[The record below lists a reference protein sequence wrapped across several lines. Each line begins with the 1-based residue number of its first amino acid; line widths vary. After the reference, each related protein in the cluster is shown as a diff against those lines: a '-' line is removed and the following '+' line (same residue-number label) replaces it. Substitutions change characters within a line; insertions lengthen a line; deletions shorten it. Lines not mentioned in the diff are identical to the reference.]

1 MPRYR
6 IVLVEPK
13 YEGNVGSVAR
23 AMKNFGQHELA
34 LVNPPTL
41 GDEARER
48 AIHAWNIV
56 EGALRLE
63 ALEDALRGCDYVI
76 GTSARIPP
84 PENTYLRNAI
94 DVRDFP
100 SRIADMGG
108 KVALLFGREDFGLFN
123 AELELCD
130 LLVTIPTNPA
140 YRSLNLSQAVGIVL
154 YELFVQTSPAE
165 VRVQT
170 PMSESMRNHFQAAFD
185 RLIEAMGMPEHRE
198 KNAKTMY
205 RKLFG
210 RAVPSAWEYFVL
222 MGIIRRCLERFGI
235 EYPQGADLAGFDLPP
250 GLEDEFLRILDP
262 EK

>member
-1 MPRYR
+1 M
-6 IVLVEPK
+6 
-13 YEGNVGSVAR
+13 GSVAR

-41 GDEARER
+41 GDEAHGR
-48 AIHAWNIV
+48 AIHAWHIA
-56 EGALRLE
+56 EHALRFE
-63 ALEDALRGCDYVI
+63 SLEDALRGCDYVI
-76 GTSARIPP
+76 GTSARIPL
-84 PENTYLRNAI
+84 PENTYLRGAI

-100 SRIADMGG
+100 NRIAVMDG

-130 LLVTIPTNPA
+130 LLVTIPTSRA
-140 YRSLNLSQAVGIVL
+140 YPSLNLSQAVGIVL
-154 YELFVQTSPAE
+154 YELFVQVSPPAAQ
-165 VRVQT
+165 VLT
-170 PMSESMRNHFQAAFD
+170 PMSETMRRHFQASFD
-185 RLIEAMGMPEHRE
+185 RLIEAMAMPPHRE

-235 EYPQGADLAGFDLPP
+235 QSPSGGDAATFDLPP
-250 GLEDEFLRILDP
+250 GLEDKFLRILDP
-262 EK
+262 ES